1 MALNRK
7 PQQRRVAYAV
17 GFWFALVLIVAG
29 CVRSGLG
36 VNTYDPHPAHLASL
50 LSNFD
55 DDPVVTEATDWSTR
69 RAPILR
75 AAFQERIYGWLPDEL
90 GATVTERRNI
100 RAVNYPHARSVE
112 EITVRLAAANAQ
124 EIQFRAVVFLPRG
137 EGGAAPVI
145 IIPNFCG
152 NEAALGF
159 SDRTLN
165 HGAWLP
171 ERCRTLA
178 SRSVTRI
185 VHGENIIRPPFER
198 LLRAGYAV
206 VTYYPGEIVPD
217 QPLLAAQ
224 ALARLP
230 GQTRAPSV
238 GAVGAWAWSI
248 SLAVDVIEAD
258 RRFDHNHIAVFGHSR
273 FGKSALL
280 AAALDERITT
290 VIANQSG
297 RLGAAPTSRNTGEPL
312 SELTRRFPHWFP
324 AVAEGARADATT
336 LDQQFLI
343 ALIAPRTVLLGGAT
357 LDRWSD
363 PVGAYEGAQSASSV
377 YRLFGHQG
385 LTQSSIETPDYSAD
399 IAFFMR
405 PGRHGV
411 RDVDWTATIAFLDAH
426 RRAPAHAVAA
436 P

>member
-1 MALNRK
+1 MLSNK
-7 PQQRRVAYAV
+7 KSQQRRVVHVV
-17 GFWFALVLIVAG
+17 GFCLVLVLVVAG

-36 VNTYDPHPAHLASL
+36 VNIYDAHPGHFTSL

-55 DDPVVTEATDWSTR
+55 DDPIVRDATDWSTR

-75 AAFQERIYGWLPDEL
+75 AAFQERIYGWLPDDA
-90 GATVTERRNI
+90 GAVVSERRII
-100 RAVNYPHARSVE
+100 RTADYPHARSVE
-112 EITVRLAAANAQ
+112 EITVRLAAPNSSDV
-124 EIQFRAVVFLPRG
+124 QFRAVVFLPKG
-137 EGGAAPVI
+137 EEGAAPVV

-171 ERCRTLA
+171 ERCRTLVN
-178 SRSVTRI
+178 RSVTRFL
-185 VHGENIIRPPFER
+185 HGENIIRPPFDR

-217 QPLLAAQ
+217 QPMLAAQ
-224 ALARLP
+224 ALTRLP
-230 GQTRAPSV
+230 RQTHAPSV

-258 RRFDHNHIAVFGHSR
+258 SRFDHEHVAVFGHSR

-280 AAALDERITT
+280 AAALDERITA

-324 AVAEGARADATT
+324 AVAQGALADAAT
-336 LDQQFLI
+336 LDQQSLI
-343 ALIAPRTVLLGGAT
+343 ALIAPRAVFLGGAT

-363 PVGAYEGAQSASSV
+363 PVGAYEGAQSASDV
-377 YRLFGHQG
+377 YQLFGHQG

-399 IAFFMR
+399 ITFFMR
-405 PGRHGV
+405 PGRHGI
-411 RDVDWTATIAFLDAH
+411 RAVDWTAAIAFLNAH
-426 RRAPAHAVAA
+426 RSAPGDAGAA